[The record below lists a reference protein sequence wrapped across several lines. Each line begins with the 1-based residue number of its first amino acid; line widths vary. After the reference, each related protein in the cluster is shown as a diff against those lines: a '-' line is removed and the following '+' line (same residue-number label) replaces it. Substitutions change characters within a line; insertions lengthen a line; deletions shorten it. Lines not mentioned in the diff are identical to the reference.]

1 MGDHVLTRTGHRGLR
16 LQVPELEPSTGV
28 SADLLVIGEDRSV
41 VLIVLFD
48 KLCAFA
54 CRVALSLPVC
64 DPLYCPVMSE
74 RQQMEKIQQ
83 LADLKVQLQMAAMEA
98 AVAKAEAE
106 KAREQLD
113 NLLKKREEVADLEK
127 RHDDTSRSGK

>member
-1 MGDHVLTRTGHRGLR
+1 
-16 LQVPELEPSTGV
+16 
-28 SADLLVIGEDRSV
+28 
-41 VLIVLFD
+41 
-48 KLCAFA
+48 
-54 CRVALSLPVC
+54 
-64 DPLYCPVMSE
+64 MSE

-113 NLLKKREEVADLEK
+113 NLLKKREEGHEEGRRLDDSS
-127 RHDDTSRSGK
+127 RHNK